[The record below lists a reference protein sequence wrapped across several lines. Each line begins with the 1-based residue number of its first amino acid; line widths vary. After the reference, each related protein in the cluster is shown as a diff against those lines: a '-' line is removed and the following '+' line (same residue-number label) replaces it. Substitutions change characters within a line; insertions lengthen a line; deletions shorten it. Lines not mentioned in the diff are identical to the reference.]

1 MNIPVVYLANGVLRL
16 IDEAGEVRPLES
28 RFGSDLLNKAVK
40 DQQRHA
46 WKQGVE
52 GKFITGSALW
62 GKGDADKPIQIS
74 LTSIARG
81 AQPEQ
86 FLYTLRTDHVCAI
99 LSVQERGSDEQR
111 IWNNNT
117 KQVNHLSVHPSLGH
131 IACSLEHKSGTANI
145 AVRLAEESGLSEVT
159 EGDSVDTAPSW
170 VPGDRMQ
177 IVFQSAGLGRNKDG
191 FVGALG
197 PFNIQ
202 KLDVENGEMETLAE
216 NSKFDYLTP
225 RIATDGTLYYIRR
238 PYEGLRRAG
247 FVDML
252 KDIILFPFRLSRAL
266 FHFLNF
272 FSMIYSGKQL
282 KTVKQA
288 GNAPMD
294 LPQMIIW
301 GNLVKARKPDDATDS
316 TSLVPKSWQ
325 LIRQKSGQPAEEIA
339 EGVLCFDISD
349 DGNVIYSDGSRI
361 TAMEPDGRKQV
372 LAEDTMV
379 QQVAALRRTA

>member
-16 IDEAGEVRPLES
+16 IDESGEVRPLES
-28 RFGSDLLNKAVK
+28 RFGTDLLNKAVK

-52 GKFITGSALW
+52 GKFITGSTLW
-62 GKGDADKPIQIS
+62 GKGDSEKPIQIS

-81 AQPEQ
+81 TQPEQ
-86 FLYTLRTDHVCAI
+86 FLYTLRTEHVCAI

-117 KQVNHLSVHPSLGH
+117 KQVNHLSVHPTHGH

-225 RIATDGTLYYIRR
+225 RHATDGTLYYIRR
-238 PYEGLRRAG
+238 PYEGLRRASPL
-247 FVDML
+247 DMA
-252 KDIILFPFRLSRAL
+252 KDVILFPFRLSRAL

-301 GNLVKARKPDDATDS
+301 GNLVKAKQPDAATDS

-325 LIRQKSGQPAEEIA
+325 LMRQKPGQHEEEIA
-339 EGVLCFDISD
+339 AGVLCFDVSD
-349 DGNVIYSDGSRI
+349 NGNVIYSDGSRI

-379 QQVAALRRTA
+379 QQVAALRK